1 MNNKFIFSLIGIIV
15 ISFGIL
21 VGLIIFKPN
30 NNSGVGNISMVEI
43 ADEEILDDCTDEY
56 EQIEMQKT
64 LAANS
69 EEEKISPNCSLT
81 TRTFFKGCGHV
92 KTEYNNVPEELVNL
106 TKNELQE
113 RYKDYE
119 IETFSANEIVLY
131 ADKEGE
137 CEEHFLV
144 KENNGKVVVYKK
156 DENGEKELFEETN
169 ISTDYLPETDKIAIQ
184 SGIEIVGKQNLN
196 SFIEDYE

>member
-184 SGIEIVGKQNLN
+184 NGIEIVGKQNLN